1 MLIAASFPSAQIRSI
16 ALSCTK
22 YVYYRHN
29 QNKKKGF
36 AIFNTSKAF
45 YMISAGFLG
54 LLFRHSFRRNISTFI
69 QLFTKK
75 KKKKFFKL
83 EFFLQGTVW
92 YSMFKWSIVA
102 NLTSSLGYTASSLGN
117 HEFDDG
123 VSDLED
129 FTNAIK
135 DSYPMLACNL
145 DLSQVP
151 RLQPLIKPY
160 ILKKISGHTIAIV
173 GYVTPDTKELA
184 DSGKVK
190 FIDEI
195 DSLKQTVTKLKKD
208 HGIKIIIAVGH
219 SGYTKD
225 LEIAQKVSKI
235 YL

>member
-22 YVYYRHN
+22 YVDYRHN
-29 QNKKKGF
+29 QNKKGF

-45 YMISAGFLG
+45 YMIFAGFLG
-54 LLFRHSFRRNISTFI
+54 LLFRHSFRRNISTFNYL
-69 QLFTKK
+69 Q
-75 KKKKFFKL
+75 KKKKFSTYN
-83 EFFLQGTVW
+83 FFQGTVW

>member
-22 YVYYRHN
+22 YVDYRHN
-29 QNKKKGF
+29 QNKKGF

-45 YMISAGFLG
+45 YMIFAGFLG

-69 QLFTKK
+69 QLFTNKK
-75 KKKKFFKL
+75 KKTFFNL